1 MSDNVIR
8 LPNAKARRKLKARN
22 VTLCRHGHH
31 KWEVVDTP
39 FDVASGKLI
48 SRYRCARCGTER
60 TEAR

>member
-22 VTLCRHGHH
+22 VTLCRHGYH

-48 SRYRCARCGTER
+48 SRYRCIRCSTER